1 MLKPVLGIVCA
12 ILLNILGNRLVNAF
26 KLPLYFDN
34 VGTILAS
41 VMGGYL
47 PGIIVGYMT
56 NITNM
61 AGSVDNV
68 YYASMSALI
77 AIATSFLASKGF
89 FEKTWKVI
97 LTIPVLAFI
106 GGALGSILTYL
117 IYGFGMG
124 EGISA
129 PFARNLLDSGTFTV
143 FEAQMLSDVRS
154 LV

>member
-1 MLKPVLGIVCA
+1 
-12 ILLNILGNRLVNAF
+12 
-26 KLPLYFDN
+26 
-34 VGTILAS
+34 
-41 VMGGYL
+41 MGGYL

-68 YYASMSALI
+68 YYASISALI

-129 PFARNLLDSGTFTV
+129 PFAR
-143 FEAQMLSDVRS
+143 
-154 LV
+154 